1 MCDTCVCTEGYS
13 KISLNPILSFTP
25 HSIEVGIGLCTQCL
39 EYSIKM
45 NSSGFATKQTGFR
58 SWLLYLV
65 DCIVITFMTVKFDI
79 DICTWLGTVPGTYQ
93 VSNTL
98 FLFFIVTFIIV
109 PLAIRKPR
117 LASEK

>member
-1 MCDTCVCTEGYS
+1 
-13 KISLNPILSFTP
+13 
-25 HSIEVGIGLCTQCL
+25 
-39 EYSIKM
+39 
-45 NSSGFATKQTGFR
+45 
-58 SWLLYLV
+58 
-65 DCIVITFMTVKFDI
+65 MTVKFDI